1 MKLVDK
7 MVEGKKYEI
16 EILEEGTL
24 VGEFKGWANDAEW
37 FEYVIFWEDG
47 KSSGTLV
54 HAGEILKAKAVK

>member
-1 MKLVDK
+1 MKLVEK

-54 HAGEILKAKAVK
+54 HAGEILAARTL